1 MTLQSIVG
9 SAPATIAERISGP
22 SGTTERGSAPKT
34 LRERTRA
41 HRARRKRNTP
51 ISRAGFDMLRLYRT
65 NLEVRLGCIDEASLQ
80 TPNQKETY
88 ASVTDLLKW
97 ETEQSSAESE
107 AAWDEAYRAERMIEM
122 LLSGIQLRQE
132 IAARVDELAF
142 DNPVEAERFRVHFEA
157 IAKSSSES
165 HTTAD
170 DTVLRSLL
178 LRIMERLHWHAKKRF
193 LSRPI
198 RRQATKNILWCML
211 AAFALAVLPY
221 VAVWVDSQTATD
233 LSTYW
238 TLFALYTAL
247 VSGLLG
253 AFFSRLITIQHD
265 WAGMTLDEVF
275 LHREFSYSL
284 LRAGVGVCGA
294 LVAFF
299 FFKAGLIEGALFPKF
314 DKMSMEKIVS
324 PDGSLAMAF
333 VVPSKDLALVTVWCF
348 LAGFSEKMVPSLLS
362 NTERQLSEAT
372 GSGKGGL
379 RG

>member
-1 MTLQSIVG
+1 MTFQSIVG
-9 SAPATIAERISGP
+9 SGPTTIPERSSG
-22 SGTTERGSAPKT
+22 PKT
-34 LRERTRA
+34 LTERPKTLAERGRA
-41 HRARRKRNTP
+41 SRARRRRNTP

-65 NLEVRLGCIDEASLQ
+65 NLEVRLRCIDEATLQ
-80 TPNQKETY
+80 TENQKKTY
-88 ASVTDLLKW
+88 TSVSEILKSESEQAST
-97 ETEQSSAESE
+97 ESE

-122 LLSGIQLRQE
+122 LLSGVQLRQE
-132 IAARVDELAF
+132 IAARLDELAF
-142 DNPVEAERFRVHFEA
+142 DNAVEAERFRVQFEA
-157 IAKSSSES
+157 IAKSSSDS

-198 RRQATKNILWCML
+198 RKQATKNILWCML
-211 AAFALAVLPY
+211 AAFMLAILPY
-221 VAVWVDSQTATD
+221 IAIWLDFKAERD

-253 AFFSRLITIQHD
+253 AFFSRLLTIQRD

-299 FFKAGLIEGALFPKF
+299 FFKAGLIDGALFPKF
-314 DKMSMEKIVS
+314 DKMAMEWVSAPNGSMS
-324 PDGSLAMAF
+324 MAF

-348 LAGFSEKMVPSLLS
+348 LAGFSESLVPSLLS
-362 NTERQLSEAT
+362 STERQISEST
-372 GSGKGGL
+372 GPGKSGL